1 MLAPLSL
8 EELNTRV
15 LSMTEEDKQHFRMV
29 LTLVLRC
36 YGEGSDNHAL
46 LIHSHPDNPAAEL
59 MSINCNDMEA
69 AELLNIVSSYMNF
82 VNVADAPPKEN
93 FN

>member
-1 MLAPLSL
+1 VLDTLSL
-8 EELNTRV
+8 KELNARV
-15 LSMTEEDKQHFRMV
+15 AGMTEEDRQHFRMV

-36 YGEGSDNHAL
+36 YGEGSENHAL
-46 LIHSHPDNPAAEL
+46 LIHSHPDSPAAEL

-69 AELLNIVSSYMNF
+69 ADLLNIVSDYMNF
-82 VNVADAPPKEN
+82 VNTMDAPPKEN

>member
-1 MLAPLSL
+1 MLDTLSL

-15 LSMTEEDKQHFRMV
+15 SGMTEEDKQHFRMV

-36 YGEGSDNHAL
+36 YGEGSENHAL
-46 LIHSHPDNPAAEL
+46 LIHSHPDSPAAEF
-59 MSINCNDMEA
+59 MTINCSDMEA
-69 AELLNIVSSYMNF
+69 TEILNIVSSYMNF
-82 VNVADAPPKEN
+82 ASTADAPPKEK